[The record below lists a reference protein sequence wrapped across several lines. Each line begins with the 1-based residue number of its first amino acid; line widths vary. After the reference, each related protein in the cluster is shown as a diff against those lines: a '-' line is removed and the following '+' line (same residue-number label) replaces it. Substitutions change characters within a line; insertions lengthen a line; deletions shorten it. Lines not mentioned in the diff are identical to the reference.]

1 MISIAGTMGFD
12 RSFLVPGKLQNSQM
26 ANSKED
32 VVAKARKDLAH
43 RLGLS
48 EEDIREKSVEEADF
62 PDTALGA
69 GGDDEMSGQMITRG
83 WRIRL
88 KAKGDNYEYRAD
100 RNQVRL
106 YDYKG
111 KNFLI

>member
-1 MISIAGTMGFD
+1 
-12 RSFLVPGKLQNSQM
+12 M

-32 VVAKARKDLAH
+32 ALAKARKDLAH

-48 EEDIREKSVEEADF
+48 DKDIKESNLEETDF

-69 GGDDEMSGQMITRG
+69 GGEDEMSGQMMTRG

-88 KAKGDNYEYRAD
+88 QAKGRNYEYRAD
-100 RNQVRL
+100 KNQVRL

-111 KNFLI
+111 KNYLI

>member
-1 MISIAGTMGFD
+1 
-12 RSFLVPGKLQNSQM
+12 M
-26 ANSKED
+26 ANNKED
-32 VVAKARKDLAH
+32 AVTKARKDLAN

-48 EEDIREKSVEEADF
+48 DEDIREHSVEDAEF

-69 GGDDEMSGQMITRG
+69 GGEDEMSGQMITPG

-88 KAKGDNYEYRAD
+88 QAKGQSYEYRAD
-100 RNQVRL
+100 RNQLRL

-111 KNFLI
+111 KNHVI

>member
-1 MISIAGTMGFD
+1 
-12 RSFLVPGKLQNSQM
+12 M

-32 VVAKARKDLAH
+32 AVGRARKDLAQ

-48 EEDIREKSVEEADF
+48 DNDIREHSLEEADF

-69 GGDDEMSGQMITRG
+69 AGEDEMSGQMITRG

-88 KAKGDNYEYRAD
+88 QAKGQTYEYRAD

-111 KNFLI
+111 KNHLI

>member
-1 MISIAGTMGFD
+1 
-12 RSFLVPGKLQNSQM
+12 M

-32 VVAKARKDLAH
+32 AVAKARKDLAR

-48 EEDIREKSVEEADF
+48 DEDIREHSVEETEF

-69 GGDDEMSGQMITRG
+69 GGEDEMSGQMMTPG

-88 KAKGDNYEYRAD
+88 QAKGQSYEYRAD
-100 RNQVRL
+100 RNQLRL
-106 YDYKG
+106 YGFKG
-111 KNFLI
+111 KNYLL